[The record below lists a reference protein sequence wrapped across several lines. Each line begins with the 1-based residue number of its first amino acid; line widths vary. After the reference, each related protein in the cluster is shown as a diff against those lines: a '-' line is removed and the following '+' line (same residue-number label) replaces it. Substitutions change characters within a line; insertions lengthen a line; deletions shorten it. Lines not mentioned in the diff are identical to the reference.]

1 MASTKVRGI
10 TIELGAD
17 TSGLSKALKGV
28 NTEIRN
34 TQKDLKDV
42 ERLLK
47 LDPGNTELLAQKQK
61 LLSDRVEET
70 KTKLDALK
78 KAQESIDMSTEDGQR
93 QYDAL
98 SREIIACENELK
110 EAESAARS
118 FNATAEKIS
127 VSAGK
132 MADKFGTMAQ
142 KTRGLSLAATGL
154 ITGLAGMAVKAASD
168 ADELTTL
175 AKQTGLTTDEIQ
187 KMKYAA
193 EGVDVDTDTII
204 GGMKKMK
211 KSLEKNK
218 DTFKKM
224 GVEVKTWNGQYRDTS
239 DIFFDTV
246 QALSQIPNE
255 TERDIVAME
264 LFGKSA
270 DELAGII
277 DDGGAALRA
286 LGKEAENLGVII
298 PEEELEKAS
307 EINDN
312 IEKLKAQG
320 SATLMEL
327 GGQIAE
333 MILPYLPQIQ
343 EWIEGIL
350 QKIREIDPETIK
362 IVAAIAGITAVLS
375 PVLSVLSG
383 IASIVSAIAKIAP
396 GVASAVSSAISG
408 ISSFLTADIGAT
420 LAAGG
425 TSAGIMFAS
434 ALVAAVT
441 SFLAGAELGKKLGA
455 YLFPDDKELYES
467 YSGIEGTCNMIKDLV
482 IALKDLFVMSWEDGV
497 KRYKII
503 LQIAEA
509 AFGVLMENLAAKWL
523 IGWNS
528 MKNTFIS
535 TAYSMLSTFMSIL
548 NEIANGINRVSNG
561 LNFLSGGRINLGT
574 IKPMAEGGIL
584 TSGSA
589 IVGEAGP
596 EFVQVSSGEAMV
608 QPLTGHSDLAGLL
621 ETYLPYLAAGTQL
634 VMDSGALVGSIA
646 PDMSTALGTIAI
658 RGGRR

>member
-98 SREIIACENELK
+98 SREIIACENDLK

-224 GVEVKTWNGQYRDTS
+224 GVEVKTWNGEYRNTS

-246 QALSQIPNE
+246 QALSKIPNSTE
-255 TERDIVAME
+255 KTERDIVAME

-307 EINDN
+307 EINDS

-327 GGQIAE
+327 GGQVAE

-425 TSAGIMFAS
+425 TSAGIMFAGC
-434 ALVAAVT
+434 
-441 SFLAGAELGKKLGA
+441 F
-455 YLFPDDKELYES
+455 
-467 YSGIEGTCNMIKDLV
+467 N
-482 IALKDLFVMSWEDGV
+482 
-497 KRYKII
+497 II
-503 LQIAEA
+503 LPC
-509 AFGVLMENLAAKWL
+509 
-523 IGWNS
+523 
-528 MKNTFIS
+528 
-535 TAYSMLSTFMSIL
+535 
-548 NEIANGINRVSNG
+548 
-561 LNFLSGGRINLGT
+561 GGRIRKEAWN
-574 IKPMAEGGIL
+574 IL
-584 TSGSA
+584 
-589 IVGEAGP
+589 IP
-596 EFVQVSSGEAMV
+596 
-608 QPLTGHSDLAGLL
+608 
-621 ETYLPYLAAGTQL
+621 
-634 VMDSGALVGSIA
+634 
-646 PDMSTALGTIAI
+646 
-658 RGGRR
+658 

>member
-17 TSGLSKALKGV
+17 TTGLSKALKGV

-47 LDPGNTELLAQKQK
+47 MDPGNTELLAQKQK

-98 SREIIACENELK
+98 SREIIACENDLK
-110 EAESAARS
+110 EAESAAKS

-246 QALSQIPNE
+246 QALSRIPNE

-277 DDGGAALRA
+277 DDGGAALRQ

-307 EINDN
+307 EINDS

-327 GGQIAE
+327 GGQVAE

-343 EWIEGIL
+343 EWIESIL
-350 QKIREIDPETIK
+350 QKIREVDPETIK
-362 IVAAIAGITAVLS
+362 IVGAIAGITAVLS

-383 IASIVSAIAKIAP
+383 IASIVSTIAKIAP

-434 ALVAAVT
+434 ALVASIT

-455 YLFPDDKELYES
+455 YLFPDDTELYES
-467 YSGIEGTCNMIKDLV
+467 YSGIEGTFSMIKDLG
-482 IALKDLFVMSWEDGV
+482 IALKDFFVMTWEDGV
-497 KRYKII
+497 QRYKTA
-503 LQIAEA
+503 LDVAKA
-509 AFGVLMENLAAKWL
+509 AFEGLITGLIIKWTN
-523 IGWNS
+523 GWNT
-528 MKNTFIS
+528 MKDSF
-535 TAYSMLSTFMSIL
+535 LSAIYTIRDVFKSI
-548 NEIANGINRVSNG
+548 INGIISGINEVSNG
-561 LNFLSGGRINLGT
+561 IKTVTGGRINFGT
-574 IKPMAEGGIL
+574 IKPMAEGGVL

-596 EFVQVSSGEAMV
+596 EFVQISNGEAMV

-634 VMDSGALVGSIA
+634 VLDSGALVGGIA
-646 PDMSTALGTIAI
+646 PDMNAALGTIAI

>member
-98 SREIIACENELK
+98 SREIIACENDLK

-224 GVEVKTWNGQYRDTS
+224 GVEVKTWNGEYRNTS

-246 QALSQIPNE
+246 QALSKIPNE

-307 EINDN
+307 EINDS

-327 GGQIAE
+327 GGQVAE

-350 QKIREIDPETIK
+350 QKIREIDP
-362 IVAAIAGITAVLS
+362 
-375 PVLSVLSG
+375 
-383 IASIVSAIAKIAP
+383 
-396 GVASAVSSAISG
+396 
-408 ISSFLTADIGAT
+408 
-420 LAAGG
+420 
-425 TSAGIMFAS
+425 
-434 ALVAAVT
+434 
-441 SFLAGAELGKKLGA
+441 
-455 YLFPDDKELYES
+455 
-467 YSGIEGTCNMIKDLV
+467 
-482 IALKDLFVMSWEDGV
+482 
-497 KRYKII
+497 
-503 LQIAEA
+503 
-509 AFGVLMENLAAKWL
+509 
-523 IGWNS
+523 
-528 MKNTFIS
+528 
-535 TAYSMLSTFMSIL
+535 
-548 NEIANGINRVSNG
+548 
-561 LNFLSGGRINLGT
+561 
-574 IKPMAEGGIL
+574 
-584 TSGSA
+584 
-589 IVGEAGP
+589 
-596 EFVQVSSGEAMV
+596 
-608 QPLTGHSDLAGLL
+608 
-621 ETYLPYLAAGTQL
+621 
-634 VMDSGALVGSIA
+634 
-646 PDMSTALGTIAI
+646 
-658 RGGRR
+658 

>member
-482 IALKDLFVMSWEDGV
+482 IALKDFFVMSWEDGV

-523 IGWNS
+523 TGWNY

-548 NEIANGINRVSNG
+548 NEIVNGINRVSNG
-561 LNFLSGGRINLGT
+561 LNFISGGRINLGT

-646 PDMSTALGTIAI
+646 PDMNTALGTIAI

>member
-17 TSGLSKALKGV
+17 TTGLSKALKDV
-28 NTEIRN
+28 NSEIRN

-110 EAESAARS
+110 EAEAAAKS

-132 MADKFGTMAQ
+132 MADKFGSMAQ
-142 KTRGLSLAATGL
+142 KTRGLSLAATGA
-154 ITGLAGMAVKAASD
+154 ITGLAGLAVKAASD

-224 GVEVKTWNGQYRDTS
+224 GVEVKTWNGEYRNTS

-246 QALSQIPNE
+246 QALSKIPNE

-343 EWIEGIL
+343 EWIESIL

-362 IVAAIAGITAVLS
+362 IVGAIAAITAVLS

-383 IASIVSAIAKIAP
+383 IASVVSAIAKIAP

-434 ALVAAVT
+434 ALVASIT

-467 YSGIEGTCNMIKDLV
+467 YSGIEGTFNMIKDLG
-482 IALKDLFVMSWEDGV
+482 IALKDFFVMAWEDGL

-503 LQIAEA
+503 LQLAEA
-509 AFGVLMENLAAKWL
+509 AFEGLMRGLASRWL
-523 IGWNS
+523 TGWNI
-528 MKNTFIS
+528 MKESFLS
-535 TAYSMLSTFMSIL
+535 VAYSMLSVFKGIL
-548 NEIANGINRVSNG
+548 NEIISGVNNVSNG
-561 LNFLSGGRINLGT
+561 LRVISGGAINFGT
-574 IKPMAEGGIL
+574 IKPMAEGGVL

-646 PDMSTALGTIAI
+646 PDMNAALGTIAI

>member
-224 GVEVKTWNGQYRDTS
+224 GVEVKTWNGQYRNTS

-608 QPLTGHSDLAGLL
+608 QPLTGHSDLAELL

-646 PDMSTALGTIAI
+646 PDMNTALGTIAI

>member
-17 TSGLSKALKGV
+17 TTGLSKALKGI
-28 NTEIRN
+28 NSEIRN

-47 LDPGNTELLAQKQK
+47 MDPGNTELLAQKQK

-98 SREIIACENELK
+98 SREIIQCENDLK
-110 EAESAARS
+110 EAESAAKS

-154 ITGLAGMAVKAASD
+154 VTGLAGMAVKAASD

-204 GGMKKMK
+204 SGMKKMK

-224 GVEVKTWNGQYRDTS
+224 GVEVKTWNGEYRKTS
-239 DIFFDTV
+239 DIFYDTI
-246 QALSQIPNE
+246 QALSEIPNE

-270 DELAGII
+270 DELAGVI
-277 DDGGAALRA
+277 DDGGAALRQ

-298 PEEELEKAS
+298 PEDDLARAS
-307 EINDN
+307 ELNDN

-320 SATLMEL
+320 SATLMEV

-333 MILPYLPQIQ
+333 MILPYLPEIQ
-343 EWIEGIL
+343 KWIEDIL

-362 IVAAIAGITAVLS
+362 IVAAITGITAVLS
-375 PVLSVLSG
+375 PVLSTISG
-383 IASIVSAIAKIAP
+383 IASIISVIAKIAP
-396 GVASAVSSAISG
+396 GVASAVSGAIGSIG
-408 ISSFLTADIGAT
+408 SFLTADIGAT

-425 TSAGIMFAS
+425 ASAGLMFAS
-434 ALVAAVT
+434 AL
-441 SFLAGAELGKKLGA
+441 AGSVIAFIGGVELGKKIGA
-455 YLFPDDKELYES
+455 WLFPDDAELYES
-467 YSGIEGTCNMIKDLV
+467 YAGIEGTFRLIKDLA
-482 IALKDLFVMSWEDGV
+482 IALKDLFVMTWEDLVRREKKLFDALSQAFGALCDWMSNAWTKTWNGMKSTFNSIWNSIKSAFV
-497 KRYKII
+497 DVINGFIKGLNKVSGGISKITGGSVN
-503 LQIAEA
+503 LGQIAY
-509 AFGVLMENLAAKWL
+509 L
-523 IGWNS
+523 
-528 MKNTFIS
+528 
-535 TAYSMLSTFMSIL
+535 
-548 NEIANGINRVSNG
+548 
-561 LNFLSGGRINLGT
+561 
-574 IKPMAEGGIL
+574 AEGGVL
-584 TSGSA
+584 TSGTA
-589 IVGEAGP
+589 VVGEAGP
-596 EFVQVSSGEAMV
+596 ELVQVSNGQAMV
-608 QPLTGHSDLAGLL
+608 QPLTGDGDVIGLL
-621 ETYLPYLAAGTQL
+621 QTYLPYLAAGTQMVL
-634 VMDSGALVGSIA
+634 DSGALVGGIA
-646 PDMSTALGTIAI
+646 PDMNMALGTIAM

>member
-17 TSGLSKALKGV
+17 TTGLSKALKEV
-28 NTEIRN
+28 NSEIRN

-110 EAESAARS
+110 EAESAAKS

-132 MADKFGTMAQ
+132 MADKFSSMAQ
-142 KTRGLSLAATGL
+142 KTRGLSLAATGA
-154 ITGLAGMAVKAASD
+154 ITGLAGLAVKAAAD

-175 AKQTGLTTDEIQ
+175 SKQTGLTTDEIQ

-193 EGVDVDTDTII
+193 EGIDVDTDTII

-224 GVEVKTWNGQYRDTS
+224 GVEVKTWNGEYRNTS

-246 QALSQIPNE
+246 QALSKIPNE

-270 DELAGII
+270 DDLAGII

-286 LGKEAENLGVII
+286 LGTEAENLGVII

-350 QKIREIDPETIK
+350 QKIREIDPETLK
-362 IVAAIAGITAVLS
+362 IIGVVAGITAVLS

-434 ALVAAVT
+434 ALVASITA
-441 SFLAGAELGKKLGA
+441 FLAGAELGKKLGA
-455 YLFPDDKELYES
+455 YLFPDDQELYES
-467 YSGIEGTCNMIKDLV
+467 YSGIEGTFRMIKDLG
-482 IALKDLFVMSWEDGV
+482 IALKDFFVMTWEDGV
-497 KRYKII
+497 KNWKTI
-503 LQIAEA
+503 LDTFKTIFET
-509 AFGVLMENLAAKWL
+509 NLAKLVSSWVSA
-523 IGWNS
+523 WNM
-528 MKNTFIS
+528 MKDTFTSIFNGIKSFFAGIINGIS
-535 TAYSMLSTFMSIL
+535 T
-548 NEIANGINRVSNG
+548 GINKVTGG
-561 LNFLSGGRINLGT
+561 LRSISGGRIDLGT
-574 IKPMAEGGIL
+574 IPMLAEGGVL
-584 TSGSA
+584 TNGTA

-596 EFVQVSSGEAMV
+596 EFVQVSNGQAMV

-646 PDMSTALGTIAI
+646 PDMNTALGTIAI

>member
-17 TSGLSKALKGV
+17 TSGLSKALKSV

-98 SREIIACENELK
+98 SREIIACENDLK
-110 EAESAARS
+110 EAEAAAKS

-132 MADKFGTMAQ
+132 MADKFGAMAQ
-142 KTRGLSLAATGL
+142 KTRGLSLAATGAL
-154 ITGLAGMAVKAASD
+154 TGLAGMAVKAAQD
-168 ADELTTL
+168 ADELNTL

-187 KMKYAA
+187 KMQYASDRI
-193 EGVDVDTDTII
+193 DVDTDTII

-224 GVEVKTWNGQYRDTS
+224 GVEVKTWNGEYRNTS
-239 DIFFDTV
+239 DIFLDTV
-246 QALSQIPNE
+246 QALSKIPNE

-277 DDGGAALRA
+277 DDGGAALRE
-286 LGKEAENLGVII
+286 LSKEAENLGVII
-298 PEEELEKAS
+298 PEEDLRRANEL
-307 EINDN
+307 NDS
-312 IEKLKAQG
+312 IDKLKAQG
-320 SATLMEL
+320 SATLMEV

-333 MILPYLPQIQ
+333 MILPYLPEIQ
-343 EWIEGIL
+343 EWIESIL

-362 IVAAIAGITAVLS
+362 IIGTIAGIIAVLS
-375 PVLSVLSG
+375 PVLSTLSG
-383 IASIVSAIAKIAP
+383 IATVVSAIAKIAP
-396 GVASAVSSAISG
+396 GVASAVSGAIGS

-434 ALVAAVT
+434 ALVASITA
-441 SFLAGAELGKKLGA
+441 FLAGAELGKKLGA
-455 YLFPDDKELYES
+455 YLFPDDAELYEG
-467 YSGIEGTCNMIKDLV
+467 YSGIEGTFAMIKDLG
-482 IALKDLFVMSWEDGV
+482 IALKDFFVMTWEDGV
-497 KRYKII
+497 KNWKS
-503 LQIAEA
+503 
-509 AFGVLMENLAAKWL
+509 VLDMFRSIFETNLARLVSSWL
-523 IGWNS
+523 SAWNN

-535 TAYSMLSTFMSIL
+535 IFDGIKSVFTGI
-548 NEIANGINRVSNG
+548 INGISSGINKVTGG
-561 LNFLSGGRINLGT
+561 LRSISGGRIDLGT
-574 IKPMAEGGIL
+574 IPMLAEGGVL

-596 EFVQVSSGEAMV
+596 ELVQVSNGEAMV
-608 QPLTGHSDLAGLL
+608 QPLSGGGELTALL

-646 PDMSTALGTIAI
+646 PDMNTALGTIAI

>member
-98 SREIIACENELK
+98 SREIIACENDLK

-224 GVEVKTWNGQYRDTS
+224 GVEVKTWNGEYRNTS

-246 QALSQIPNE
+246 QALSKIPNE

-307 EINDN
+307 EINDS

-327 GGQIAE
+327 GGQVAE

-434 ALVAAVT
+434 ALVASIL
-441 SFLAGAELGKKLGA
+441 SFLAGAELGKKLGT

-467 YSGIEGTCNMIKDLV
+467 YSGIEGTFEMIKDLG
-482 IALKDLFVMSWEDGV
+482 IALKDFFVMTWEDGV
-497 KRYKII
+497 KRWKN
-503 LQIAEA
+503 
-509 AFGVLMENLAAKWL
+509 VLDLAKYIFDLFIKNVMSTWTSTL
-523 IGWNS
+523 NS
-528 MKNTFIS
+528 MKSIFASNFNIIKNTF
-535 TAYSMLSTFMSIL
+535 LSVLS
-548 NEIANGINRVSNG
+548 EIINGINRVSNG
-561 LNFLSGGRINLGT
+561 LKFISGGRIDLGAT
-574 IKPMAEGGIL
+574 MMADGGVL

-596 EFVQVSSGEAMV
+596 EFVQISNGEAMV

-634 VMDSGALVGSIA
+634 VLDSGALVGGIA
-646 PDMSTALGTIAI
+646 PDMNAALGTIAI
-658 RGGRR
+658 RGGHR

>member
-17 TSGLSKALKGV
+17 TTGLSKALKEV
-28 NTEIRN
+28 NSEIRN

-110 EAESAARS
+110 EAESAAKS

-142 KTRGLSLAATGL
+142 KTRGLSLAATGA
-154 ITGLAGMAVKAASD
+154 ITGLAGLAVKAAAD

-175 AKQTGLTTDEIQ
+175 SKQTGLTTDEIQ

-193 EGVDVDTDTII
+193 EGIDVDTDTII

-224 GVEVKTWNGQYRDTS
+224 GVEVKTWNGEYRNTS

-246 QALSQIPNE
+246 QALSKIPNE

-270 DELAGII
+270 DDLAGII

-286 LGKEAENLGVII
+286 LGAEAENLGVII

-350 QKIREIDPETIK
+350 QKIREIDPETLK
-362 IVAAIAGITAVLS
+362 IIGVVAGITAVLS

-434 ALVAAVT
+434 ALVASITA
-441 SFLAGAELGKKLGA
+441 FLAGAELGKKLGA
-455 YLFPDDKELYES
+455 YLFPDDQELYES
-467 YSGIEGTCNMIKDLV
+467 YSGIEGTFSMIKDLG
-482 IALKDLFVMSWEDGV
+482 IALKDFFVMTWEDGV
-497 KRYKII
+497 KNWKS
-503 LQIAEA
+503 
-509 AFGVLMENLAAKWL
+509 VLDMFKSIFETNLAKLVSSWVSA
-523 IGWNS
+523 WNM
-528 MKNTFIS
+528 MKDTF
-535 TAYSMLSTFMSIL
+535 TSIF
-548 NEIANGINRVSNG
+548 NGIKSFFTGIING
-561 LNFLSGGRINLGT
+561 ISSGINKVTGGLRSISGGRIDLGT
-574 IKPMAEGGIL
+574 IPMLAEGGVL
-584 TSGSA
+584 TNGTA

-596 EFVQVSSGEAMV
+596 EFVQVSNGQAMV

-646 PDMSTALGTIAI
+646 PDMNTALGTIAI